1 MDAMEY
7 IFSLA
12 REDSSNVLEFHA
24 ECIMEEDLMSLSS
37 KFPLIP
43 GSQRSI
49 TFCTTPVSH
58 MLQKMPSDADFDLTD
73 PYSPPPRY
81 NFLHDPHLKE
91 YFQNAAMRKRLVDKG
106 FITPSGYVKCT
117 LLEFNMFRQ
126 WIRKLKL
133 DRIHQGRRRER
144 QVEKEK
150 RREEKV
156 RAQILRNGELYNILR
171 HREQNARELRE
182 RGIMRREADRK
193 KFLKLQ
199 EIDKKR
205 REKHRE
211 TMKRKKDINECQRE
225 KNLAQKEVE
234 KVEEEEKA
242 RKHKIRIL
250 IKRNVE
256 GKEREMMLQKRRASL
271 IEERER
277 KVSVHHDTCLQRIR
291 NALAKQHQEA
301 QEFLQKMR
309 ERKLKE
315 MEAWKQRHARM
326 REAQM
331 QQPDGMVSLLGKE
344 SRLGPEQRRR
354 SRLSSL
360 WDIQSSLK
368 TEFGI
373 EDNVVYSGV
382 VFADRKKATRQ
393 SLQLEALA
401 EEAASQQR
409 DESEQFR
416 KLLSRLETEIA
427 VRERVHEIVFDLI
440 SKAQYILDLERRF
453 DVAREIPSYV
463 QYLLENAQRILY
475 SEGTI
480 QETRGFE
487 VDTKDEIIREAAQQI
502 VSEAVHRAMGEIQ
515 QNESLRE
522 TANEIVAS
530 AISSACAKTLLH
542 GLCNIEEDKDTVKSA
557 AVDIA
562 EKLSDCAKDIVTAA
576 IVSALRLKVEK
587 HETATARRLAIE
599 AVGAAK
605 ASLEQLYGM
614 KFELAEEEQKPDT
627 EETFKSLDECA
638 KDLTATAIIAGTK
651 SLERTITSD
660 DHLIITARSLASNA
674 VASAKASLETF
685 YGVKIEEENEDWE
698 DSSKDISKRLV
709 ISARDIAQGVISSTT
724 QLLEKSDK
732 PDTLEN
738 RAAQVL
744 ATDAIQ
750 AAIASLEDLFDIK
763 VDFADKNDIA
773 AKKIAAAAVVSVTGS
788 RYGKELERNKVDLTV
803 ATRELASTVVDSVKT
818 SMDEL
823 MVTISKVKPDAI
835 KDAEKLLQRAAKN
848 IAQIAVDSA
857 TRSLLRV
864 SQKSEWNLKF
874 TTRELVRGVLDSAKA
889 SLEKVYGIQIESE
902 ESLALLSQETS
913 SPSLTSSSYSSE
925 SSLSEGEHE
934 EKLKE
939 AAQRLALDA
948 IKSATVSLER
958 LHSCAKE
965 MEANIKTMA
974 FEISKSLVDSSGNV
988 SRQLEEE
995 GLGIAA
1001 RNLACRAIE
1010 SAATSVL
1017 KLYND
1022 EVSLQDI
1029 IASDSRLLQSAAKV
1043 ATISARSSLGE
1054 LFDRGFFGG
1063 VELDEAT
1070 GYFATHALVSAETM
1084 LEKVQDSS
1092 DTRDLDME
1100 ICKAASE
1107 LTSHAVIS
1115 AEGSVDRFVQFD
1127 LPEPSE
1133 TSKDY
1138 EREHS
1143 CQGTL
1148 FWKISTYVEGLINRA
1163 LRRLGTSE
1171 YDSIF
1176 NEGPEDYEVITR
1188 EQASLADAE
1197 YGQRETDLYQ
1207 REILALKAS
1216 RIINNVVENAI
1227 DIVKTKRKNGTF
1239 FSGSK
1244 SSPGD
1249 DPFPGQSCSSVDFKE
1264 EGPRRE
1270 SCVPR
1275 EIDFL
1280 SSTNRPFSP
1289 QVRKPDAGAVVV
1301 SRKTKWFDK
1310 ELDMPPPH
1318 VELSKG
1324 NIFNSDVVEKPSS
1337 DPAPILSPKPA
1348 TPPEPVRS
1356 ASDSNMDVDELE
1368 ASLNQKQSVY
1378 DIIKEREETASCDI
1392 SPCGSYVVLPNLNP
1406 SERSLIAARVET
1418 YEIMWN
1424 QNNATSSITNLPSLS
1439 SKGSFITSNA
1449 VEQGCQR
1456 KEPRNRP
1463 VPSPSRLPNIS
1474 SSTSKITSAGS
1485 SNQSFHQ
1492 PRRTSSE
1499 ILKRGVPKPFTKTS
1513 KESVTMKSPTGK
1525 DIQPPSGSVGK
1536 MTTSS
1541 GSSLHLKEGMSQKKA
1556 KSVTALPLKDSAR
1569 DVLHLHYGAAPKK
1582 HLSPEG
1588 SLIKAS
1594 LSSSSDK
1601 VKSSSSD
1608 SKLKRSS
1615 QTSVSAL
1622 SGRPSMDVL
1631 TAQKTRRSP
1640 TMASPHS
1647 PLDRMVSASS
1657 EEASLSPRA
1666 SKGRVGPSPRTSKE
1680 QVALSTKTS
1689 IGKVKWSPRGSTEN
1703 AALSFRASQ
1712 GDVSPSP
1719 RTTTRKAA
1727 SSPSSSKTGATQPPS
1742 SSTENASVCPRG
1754 SKGKIVKSPNGSNE
1768 NAMMSPKTSRGN
1780 VMQSPRV
1787 STENTVNVAELKR
1800 ESKEK
1805 DSLSQRS
1812 SEPNVTQV
1820 LRASSE
1826 PTALSS
1832 NVAKKEATMLS
1843 DEENG
1848 TSLSSPFSDERK
1860 GVESCFSGTKME
1872 LYPHSSEVKAALP
1885 SDAVAEEAVGFSPR
1899 LTEKVLSKITM
1910 SKSLQGT
1917 DLRSDTSQ
1925 VQEVGFELDQDTV
1938 NKKTSDG
1945 DVEENR
1951 NVKKFVPSLERIIQ
1965 EKRLTPEGAEADTRP
1980 ASTVA
1985 DVLEL
1990 KTSADPDEPRN
2001 TIPALADQTED
2012 IKETDALKSFPSKS
2026 LPSTEIKGEETWTG
2040 QGSPRNSKTVIAPK
2054 RRHEVEVACSTKKP
2068 EGKEIP
2074 EAHGAPSVLES
2085 VLPEKRGQ
2093 EKKSDKKMPNSSTL
2107 GCKEVS
2113 QAKQEPVGTARSTAG
2128 DVKGYKPYR
2137 MFGVSRSVHDT
2148 LDDIVQ
2154 RMLSSADEPSVVEVS
2169 RPTGRGSFEEIK
2181 RISEKRLD
2189 EPGRFAREG
2198 RLSGRKVSNTVIE
2211 TMSFMLQ
2218 TVSSSDHR
2226 SPRGSSERKFSG
2238 SDIQGVCGECYWGV

>member
-1 MDAMEY
+1 M
-7 IFSLA
+7 
-12 REDSSNVLEFHA
+12 
-24 ECIMEEDLMSLSS
+24 
-37 KFPLIP
+37 
-43 GSQRSI
+43 
-49 TFCTTPVSH
+49 
-58 MLQKMPSDADFDLTD
+58 
-73 PYSPPPRY
+73 
-81 NFLHDPHLKE
+81 
-91 YFQNAAMRKRLVDKG
+91 
-106 FITPSGYVKCT
+106 
-117 LLEFNMFRQ
+117 
-126 WIRKLKL
+126 
-133 DRIHQGRRRER
+133 
-144 QVEKEK
+144 
-150 RREEKV
+150 
-156 RAQILRNGELYNILR
+156 
-171 HREQNARELRE
+171 
-182 RGIMRREADRK
+182 
-193 KFLKLQ
+193 
-199 EIDKKR
+199 
-205 REKHRE
+205 
-211 TMKRKKDINECQRE
+211 
-225 KNLAQKEVE
+225 
-234 KVEEEEKA
+234 
-242 RKHKIRIL
+242 
-250 IKRNVE
+250 
-256 GKEREMMLQKRRASL
+256 
-271 IEERER
+271 
-277 KVSVHHDTCLQRIR
+277 
-291 NALAKQHQEA
+291 
-301 QEFLQKMR
+301 
-309 ERKLKE
+309 
-315 MEAWKQRHARM
+315 
-326 REAQM
+326 
-331 QQPDGMVSLLGKE
+331 
-344 SRLGPEQRRR
+344 
-354 SRLSSL
+354 
-360 WDIQSSLK
+360 
-368 TEFGI
+368 
-373 EDNVVYSGV
+373 
-382 VFADRKKATRQ
+382 
-393 SLQLEALA
+393 
-401 EEAASQQR
+401 
-409 DESEQFR
+409 
-416 KLLSRLETEIA
+416 
-427 VRERVHEIVFDLI
+427 RERVHEIVFDLI

-453 DVAREIPSYV
+453 DVVRKIPSYV

-487 VDTKDEIIREAAQQI
+487 VDSKDEIIREAAQQI
-502 VSEAVHRAMGEIQ
+502 VTEAVNRARGEIQ

-522 TANEIVAS
+522 TANEVVAT
-530 AISSACAKTLLH
+530 AISSACAKTLLY

-587 HETATARRLAIE
+587 DETATARRLAIE
-599 AVGAAK
+599 AVEAAK

-651 SLERTITSD
+651 SLERTITND

-685 YGVKIEEENEDWE
+685 YGVKIGEENEDWE

-750 AAIASLEDLFDIK
+750 AAMASLEDLFDIK

-773 AKKIAAAAVVSVTGS
+773 AKKIAAAAVVSVTRS
-788 RYGKELERNKVDLTV
+788 RYGKELERNEVDLTV
-803 ATRELASTVVDSVKT
+803 ATRELASRVVDSVKT

-823 MVTISKVKPDAI
+823 MVTISKVKPEAI
-835 KDAEKLLQRAAKN
+835 KDAEKLLEQAATN

-874 TTRELVRGVLDSAKA
+874 TARELVRDVLDSAKA

-902 ESLALLSQETS
+902 ESLGLLSQETS
-913 SPSLTSSSYSSE
+913 SPSLASSSYSSE

-934 EKLKE
+934 EELKE

-988 SRQLEEE
+988 SRRLEEE

-1010 SAATSVL
+1010 SAANSLL
-1017 KLYND
+1017 KLHND

-1063 VELDEAT
+1063 VELEEAT

-1107 LTSHAVIS
+1107 LASHAIIS
-1115 AEGSVDRFVQFD
+1115 AEGSVNRFVQFD
-1127 LPEPSE
+1127 LPEPNE

-1138 EREHS
+1138 GREHS

-1163 LRRLGTSE
+1163 LRRLGTRE

-1207 REILALKAS
+1207 QEILALKAS
-1216 RIINNVVENAI
+1216 RIVNDVVENAI

-1239 FSGSK
+1239 FSGSTF
-1244 SSPGD
+1244 SPGD
-1249 DPFPGQSCSSVDFKE
+1249 DPFPGQSCSSVDVKE
-1264 EGPRRE
+1264 EAPRRE

-1289 QVRKPDAGAVVV
+1289 QFRKPDAGAAVV

-1324 NIFNSDVVEKPSS
+1324 NIFDSDVVKKPSS

-1406 SERSLIAARVET
+1406 SERSLIAAH
-1418 YEIMWN
+1418 EIMWN

-1513 KESVTMKSPTGK
+1513 KESVAMKSPTGK
-1525 DIQPPSGSVGK
+1525 DIQPSSGSVGK
-1536 MTTSS
+1536 MATSS
-1541 GSSLHLKEGMSQKKA
+1541 GSSLHLKEAMSQKTS
-1556 KSVTALPLKDSAR
+1556 KSVTALPLKGSAR

-1601 VKSSSSD
+1601 AKSSSSD

-1615 QTSVSAL
+1615 QTPLSAL
-1622 SGRPSMDVL
+1622 SGRPSMEVF

-1657 EEASLSPRA
+1657 DEASLSPRA
-1666 SKGRVGPSPRTSKE
+1666 SKGRVGPSPRTSKG
-1680 QVALSTKTS
+1680 QVVLSTKTS

-1703 AALSFRASQ
+1703 AALSFRTSQ

-1719 RTTTRKAA
+1719 RTTTWKAA

-1754 SKGKIVKSPNGSNE
+1754 SKGKIVKSPSGSKE
-1768 NAMMSPKTSRGN
+1768 NSMMSPKTSRGN

-1805 DSLSQRS
+1805 NSLSQRS
-1812 SEPNVTQV
+1812 SELNVTQV

-1826 PTALSS
+1826 PTSLSS

-1848 TSLSSPFSDERK
+1848 TSLSSPVSEEGKVVD
-1860 GVESCFSGTKME
+1860 SCFSGAKMKV
-1872 LYPHSSEVKAALP
+1872 YHSSEVKAALS
-1885 SDAVAEEAVGFSPR
+1885 SDAVAEEAVGSSPR
-1899 LTEKVLSKITM
+1899 LTEKVPSKISM

-1917 DLRSDTSQ
+1917 DLRSDTFQ
-1925 VQEVGFELDQDTV
+1925 VQEVGSELDQDTV
-1938 NKKTSDG
+1938 NKKTPDG

-2001 TIPALADQTED
+2001 TIPSLADQTED
-2012 IKETDALKSFPSKS
+2012 IKETDGLKSFPSKS

-2040 QGSPRNSKTVIAPK
+2040 QGSPRNSKTMVAPK
-2054 RRHEVEVACSTKKP
+2054 RRHEVEVDCSTKKP

-2074 EAHGAPSVLES
+2074 EAHGAPSVLEN

-2113 QAKQEPVGTARSTAG
+2113 QAKQERFGTARSTAG
-2128 DVKGYKPYR
+2128 DAKGYKPYR
-2137 MFGVSRSVHDT
+2137 MFGISRSVHDT

-2169 RPTGRGSFEEIK
+2169 GPTGRGSFEEIK
-2181 RISEKRLD
+2181 RISEKRLG
-2189 EPGRFAREG
+2189 EPGRFARER

-2218 TVSSSDHR
+2218 TVSSSDDR

-2238 SDIQGVCGECYWGV
+2238 SDIQGVCGECY